1 MGSIAY
7 HIRGFD
13 FKSFRIIEFSD
24 HHENMDNN
32 NIKKLIIGYIGY
44 VMRMIQK

>member
-1 MGSIAY
+1 MGRIAY

-13 FKSFRIIEFSD
+13 FKSFRIIGFSD

-32 NIKKLIIGYIGY
+32 NIKKDDH
-44 VMRMIQK
+44 